1 MTKEK
6 ILIIDDEASICSALK
21 GILEDEGFLVK
32 TAESGEQGLEL
43 LKSQNVD
50 LVLLDIWLP
59 KMSGI
64 DVLKKI
70 KAMEESPQV
79 VMISGHGTI
88 ETAVTATKLGAHDF
102 LEKPLSL
109 EKVVLTVRNALRQKK
124 LEEENILLR
133 ERQRGRYHLIGESP
147 AMRRRP
153 GCPLLTWHAHTAST
167 AQGRTIRAIPV
178 PFFAASARRVS
189 AVRT

>member
-21 GILEDEGFLVK
+21 GILEDEGFLVR
-32 TAESGEQGLEL
+32 TAESGEQCLEL
-43 LKSQNVD
+43 LKSQNFD

-59 KMSGI
+59 GMSGI

-124 LEEENILLR
+124 AR
-133 ERQRGRYHLIGESP
+133 GGERP
-147 AMRRRP
+147 AP
-153 GCPLLTWHAHTAST
+153 
-167 AQGRTIRAIPV
+167 RAP
-178 PFFAASARRVS
+178 AGSL
-189 AVRT
+189 